1 MCWTCLLIS
10 PLPINKMPYVPPH
23 LRNKKIDAD
32 VASVSSG
39 SSEPKN
45 GGGGGYVPPHL
56 RNKKAAEAMPFGED
70 GPKFE
75 VYTSEII
82 EVVEQPKKAG
92 YVPPSMRKNEPM
104 VVKKKAAELTE
115 DDFPD
120 LGAAKPAT
128 VTSKSVAW
136 GKKPVVSTATVATVV
151 CDASQNSFAA
161 LAESKEE
168 VIVPTVKFDAGNKW
182 SKKLDVTAVNEE
194 SNEKDNMDD
203 GKHIRL
209 TYDGAVR
216 WWLRFA
222 SLPKYVPLD
231 ARNYYDDYSNCTHI
245 PHSGMTDYDGGY
257 NDYIIHEESDP
268 YMYVEEEVYED
279 EDEE

>member
-1 MCWTCLLIS
+1 
-10 PLPINKMPYVPPH
+10 MPYVPPH
-23 LRNKKIDAD
+23 LRNKAVE
-32 VASVSSG
+32 VAPDTSGFSTPPRAEASS
-39 SSEPKN
+39 
-45 GGGGGYVPPHL
+45 GYVPPHL
-56 RNKKAAEAMPFGED
+56 RNKRAEEAMPFGED

-120 LGAAKPAT
+120 LGAAKPT
-128 VTSKSVAW
+128 VVTGKSVAW
-136 GKKPVVSTATVATVV
+136 GKKPVVAATVI

-168 VIVPTVKFDAGNKW
+168 EIVSTVKFDAGNKW
-182 SKKLDVTAVNEE
+182 SKKLDVTAVNEV
-194 SNEKDNMDD
+194 SNENDNMDD
-203 GKHIRL
+203 GKNIRL

-245 PHSGMTDYDGGY
+245 PHSGLTDYNGEY
-257 NDYIIHEESDP
+257 HDYIIHAESDP
-268 YMYVEEEVYED
+268 HIYDEEEVYE
-279 EDEE
+279 EEYEGEE